1 MTSHDKFSKRFKKSY
16 ENIKNLHLSKSISS
30 TELVNKFSNEIDKL
44 ISSEIDINYRS
55 SGIAILALGGYGR
68 KELCIKSDIDILI
81 LYETSKFEQA
91 KLQAENILYKLWDTG
106 LEVGNSLRSIDECL
120 ELASM
125 QDSTILSSMM
135 DLRAITGDSNLCIKL
150 KNNLNKKLLPNISQ
164 NYINEKLLERK
175 KRHRK
180 FSTPTYLIEPDVKEG
195 KGCLRDIHSLFW
207 ILRANIC
214 DIDLDKSI
222 SNEFITK
229 EDLILINE
237 AQEFFI
243 QLRNHLH
250 VIKNSYIDVF
260 DYESQKEVADFFDIK
275 NEKFLTKENILMK
288 IFNEYRNQIYD
299 ITDKIISRI
308 TDKDIFQSK
317 RIQNLNDFYIIHRG
331 LLKAINPS
339 LITKDPENVL
349 KAFELSSNNN
359 IEIADDVM
367 NECKKLTKIKMT
379 KNDKILF
386 LFSFAETIKRCKSI
400 SGFIEK
406 LNKTNIL
413 SFFIPEFDKVR
424 NLSLADPSHIY
435 TVDVHSIF
443 LIKEFEK
450 LINNEYIDEFP
461 FETKIAKKIKKK
473 DLFSVAALLH
483 DIGKGF
489 GKGHSD
495 RGAAMSEIIC
505 ERFSYNEDSKE
516 LIYFLIKEH
525 LTMSS
530 FSQKRDMDDTELID
544 EFRKR
549 IKTIEKLE
557 YLFILTF
564 CDLRSVASDVWS
576 DWKGNLLR
584 LLYKKTFSMMTK
596 KMQRKSSKNLEKIKL
611 NYTSNEIE
619 NMVGKTHKQY
629 FEVYSSEE
637 VEYQLKILE
646 KSSDD
651 LVMGIRYSQKRKID
665 YLTFWSRTK
674 RIGFIDICKE
684 LSSESINIF
693 SARLAEL
700 KSNLHVYTLEIN
712 RFGNSTFN
720 DRKIWNRIKKNIKS
734 KNKAISGN
742 EKNHLLTSNYK
753 STLKAK
759 VKVDNDLSSKFS
771 IIELTAGDKPGMLYS
786 ILRTIKDLGLRIRF
800 VKISTK
806 RESVEDVFYVTKGS
820 KGKIYDINEIEN
832 IRKNIMDVIK

>member
-450 LINNEYIDEFP
+450 LINDEYINEFP